1 MSLVVRILYSLFV
14 FIWILFGVSVMGVV
28 IGILAEDIQDKGMK
42 NFGVDEIKI
51 DGSEQGEKEEEIIEK
66 ETLETH

>member
-1 MSLVVRILYSLFV
+1 
-14 FIWILFGVSVMGVV
+14 MGVV